1 MLKIGRMSKKLHL
14 ILATGDY
21 ESIRAL
27 KEGAVKPD
35 GIELTVLTDMTSDV
49 RHWRMLR
56 NREFDVA
63 ELSMSNYLMA
73 KYTGLPFAAIPVF
86 LHRRFRHGFVFLNA
100 GRGITKPTDLI
111 GKKVGLRN
119 FQATAN
125 LWIRGILEHEHGVPH
140 RSLNWFKQDEE
151 EVDWTPPADLKIQ
164 RIAPGKEVE
173 QMLLEGE
180 LDALVHPDLIKPIRE
195 KDKRVTRLFPNYRD
209 LEVDYFKRTGI
220 FPIMHTTAIKQEIA
234 DKYPWAPINLMQAFE
249 ASKKAAYKRMENPR
263 IVPLAWFSHF
273 LEEQDEILGSD
284 PWEYG
289 LGEKNK
295 KNLETLMLYSQEQG
309 LLGRKISLEELFIA
323 TDTGS

>member
-1 MLKIGRMSKKLHL
+1 MSKKLHL
-14 ILATGDY
+14 TFATGDY

-27 KEGAVKPD
+27 KEGVVKPD

-100 GRGITKPTDLI
+100 GKGITKPADLI

-119 FQATAN
+119 FQATTN
-125 LWIRGILEHEHGVPH
+125 LWIRGILEHEHGVSQ
-140 RSLNWFKQDEE
+140 RSINWFKQDEE
-151 EVDWTPPADLKIQ
+151 EVDWTPPADWKIQ
-164 RIAPGKEVE
+164 RIAPGKDVE

-180 LDALVHPDLIKPIRE
+180 LDALIHPDVIKPIRE
-195 KDKRVTRLFPNYRD
+195 KDRRVNRLFPNYRD
-209 LEVDYFKRTGI
+209 LEIDYFKRTGI

-234 DKYPWAPINLMQAFE
+234 DKYPWAPMNLMQAFE
-249 ASKKAAYKRMENPR
+249 ASKKAAYKRIENPR

-284 PWEYG
+284 PWAYG
-289 LGEKNK
+289 LGENNK

-323 TDTGS
+323 TDAHS